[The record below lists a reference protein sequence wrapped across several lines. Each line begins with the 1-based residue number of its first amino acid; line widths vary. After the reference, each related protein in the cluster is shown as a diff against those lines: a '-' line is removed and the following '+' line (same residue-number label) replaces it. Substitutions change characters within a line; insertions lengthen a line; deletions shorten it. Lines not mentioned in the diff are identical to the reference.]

1 MRSMRLLLLLRSPRS
16 LRCTIPCM
24 APTASGTQEGVLHR
38 QHHTA
43 KHVLT
48 ALQLF
53 FAASLHR
60 LNHRD
65 DLAAAQ
71 STHCQ
76 TSVPSLVHAN
86 APIFLSQ
93 RNHTFFFR
101 SARVVHH

>member
-60 LNHRD
+60 LNIATIWR
-65 DLAAAQ
+65 
-71 STHCQ
+71 
-76 TSVPSLVHAN
+76 
-86 APIFLSQ
+86 Q
-93 RNHTFFFR
+93 RRALIVRHPCLHWFMPMHPFF
-101 SARVVHH
+101 